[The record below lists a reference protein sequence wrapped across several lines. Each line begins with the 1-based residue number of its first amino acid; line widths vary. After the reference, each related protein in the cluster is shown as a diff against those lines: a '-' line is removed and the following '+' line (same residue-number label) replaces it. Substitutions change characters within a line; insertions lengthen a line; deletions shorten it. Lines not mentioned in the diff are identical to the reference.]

1 MSRFVVGIA
10 ALIVCISAL
19 VAFGVFVRIF
29 IG

>member
-10 ALIVCISAL
+10 ALIACIWAL
-19 VAFGVFVRIF
+19 VGFGILVRIF